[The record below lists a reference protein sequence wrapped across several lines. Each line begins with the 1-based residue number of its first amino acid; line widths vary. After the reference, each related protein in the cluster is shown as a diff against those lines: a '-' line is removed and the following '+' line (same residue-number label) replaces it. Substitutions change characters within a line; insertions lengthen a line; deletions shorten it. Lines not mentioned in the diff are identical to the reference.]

1 MMMPRAL
8 LSALALAAICC
19 TLPAPVAAKETGH
32 VSQTK
37 AADAAHVRARAL
49 IAQMTLAEKAGQLSQ
64 AFAVPFLP
72 PVDDAV
78 ASGRLGSLLFVSDPA
93 RINQLQKLALEKSRL
108 GIPLLFGF
116 DVVHGLRTI
125 FPVPL
130 GMAAS
135 FDPALVEQA
144 QAAAA
149 AEARASGIHWS
160 FAPMVD
166 IARDPRW
173 GRMVEG
179 SGEDPHLGSEMAAAQ
194 VRGLQ
199 GPAIGTAG
207 RVIAGPK
214 HFLGYGAA
222 PGGRDYEPVSLSD
235 AEIRNVYLPPF
246 TAAIRAGAGNIMSA
260 YMDINQQPAVASK
273 WLLDDLLRGELGFDG
288 FVVSDANGVQNQIAQ
303 HFAVDEADA
312 AQRALMAGND
322 MEMALGPNAF
332 ARLPALVEQG
342 KLPVAV
348 LDRAVERVLVA
359 KLRMGLFEHPYV
371 DEGVAARVLADPA
384 HRDLAQRTA
393 ERSLVLLQNRGNALP
408 LQPGAAKRVALIG
421 PLADSVADTLGPWVF
436 VPNKAETVTIA
447 RGISERLAGMATVD
461 VQPGVQLLRAIP
473 SGLEAFG
480 PKTTPLT
487 AEERQARFEAAV
499 AAARAADQIVLVLG
513 EAQSQSAERASASD
527 LKLPGDQLR
536 LLDAVLATGKPVVL
550 VLLAGRPLDISA
562 LVDRIP
568 AVLMAWYPGTR
579 GGTAV
584 ARALFG
590 DVNPGGKLPVTWPR
604 SVGQVPIHY
613 ARSLTH
619 TPDRADSLYHDAPS
633 TPLFAFGHGLSY
645 TSFRIDPPALDRPV
659 LARGGHVTLTTRV
672 TNTGSRAGD
681 EVVQLYI
688 HQRAGRAMRPARELK
703 AFQRVSLA
711 PGESREISFR
721 IDAAMLSYW
730 NASDRRTIL
739 DHGQFDLWV
748 GNSAEAAPHV
758 ILAVE

>member
-1 MMMPRAL
+1 M
-8 LSALALAAICC
+8 
-19 TLPAPVAAKETGH
+19 LPATAAAKETGQ
-32 VSQTK
+32 VSQTNQ
-37 AADAAHVRARAL
+37 ADVTSRARAL
-49 IAQMTLAEKAGQLSQ
+49 VSQMTLAEKAGQLSQ

-78 ASGRLGSLLFVSDPA
+78 AAGRLGSLLFVSDPA
-93 RINQLQKLALEKSRL
+93 RINQYQRLAVENSRL

-116 DVVHGLRTI
+116 DVIHGLRTI

-130 GMAAS
+130 GLAAS
-135 FDPALVEQA
+135 FDPELVEQA

-149 AEARASGIHWS
+149 VEARASGIHWA

-173 GRMVEG
+173 GRIVEG
-179 SGEDPHLGSEMAAAQ
+179 AGEDPHLGSAMAAAQ

-199 GPAIGTAG
+199 GPAIGTPG

-246 TAAIRAGAGNIMSA
+246 VAAIRAGAGNIMSA
-260 YMDINQQPAVASK
+260 YMDINQQPAVAAK
-273 WLLDDLLRGELGFDG
+273 WLLDDLLRGELGFEG
-288 FVVSDANGVQNQIAQ
+288 FVVSDANGVQNQVAQ

-312 AQRALMAGND
+312 AQRALIAGND

-332 ARLPALVEQG
+332 ARLPALVAQG
-342 KLPVAV
+342 RLPEAV

-359 KLRMGLFEHPYV
+359 KIRMGLFEHPYV
-371 DEGVAARVLADPA
+371 DEGEAARVLATPA
-384 HRDLAQRTA
+384 HRELAQVAA
-393 ERSLVLLQNRGNALP
+393 ERSLVLLHNQGGALP
-408 LQPGAAKRVALIG
+408 LRPGAAGHVAVIG

-436 VPNKAETVTIA
+436 VPDKAETITVA
-447 RGISERLAGMATVD
+447 RGISERLAGQSHVS
-461 VQPGVQLLRAIP
+461 VEPGVQLRRAIP

-480 PKTTPLT
+480 PPQRSWTT
-487 AEERQARFEAAV
+487 EEADTRFAA
-499 AAARAADQIVLVLG
+499 AITAARAADQIVLVLG
-513 EAQSQSAERASASD
+513 EAQSQSGERASASD
-527 LKLPGDQLR
+527 LRLPGEQLR

-550 VLLAGRPLDISA
+550 VLIAGRPLDISA
-562 LVDRIP
+562 IIGRVP
-568 AVLMAWYPGTR
+568 AILLAWYPGTR

-613 ARSLTH
+613 ARSLAH

-633 TPLFAFGHGLSY
+633 TPLFPFGHGLSY
-645 TSFRIDPPALDRPV
+645 TSFRIDPPTLDQPV
-659 LARGGHVTLTTRV
+659 LKPGGAVTLTTRV
-672 TNTGSRAGD
+672 TNIGNHVGD

-703 AFQRVSLA
+703 GFQRITLA
-711 PGESREISFR
+711 PGESRTISFH
-721 IDAAMLSYW
+721 IDGAMLSYW
-730 NASDRRTIL
+730 NASERRTL
-739 DHGQFDLWV
+739 HDPGQFDLWV
-748 GNSAEAAPHV
+748 GRDAQAAQLVP
-758 ILAVE
+758 LQVE

>member
-1 MMMPRAL
+1 
-8 LSALALAAICC
+8 LAAASLCC
-19 TLPAPVAAKETGH
+19 TVPARTAAKETVP
-32 VSQTK
+32 VSQTN
-37 AADAAHVRARAL
+37 AAEAIHLRARAL

-72 PVDDAV
+72 PLDDAV
-78 ASGRLGSLLFVSDPA
+78 AAGRLGSLLFVSDPA
-93 RINQLQKLALEKSRL
+93 RINQYQRVAVENSRL

-116 DVVHGLRTI
+116 DVIHGLRTI

-130 GMAAS
+130 GLAAS
-135 FDPALVEQA
+135 FDPALAEQA

-149 AEARASGIHWS
+149 AEARASGIHWA

-173 GRMVEG
+173 GRIVEG
-179 SGEDPHLGSEMAAAQ
+179 AGEDPHLGSEMAAAQ

-199 GPAIGTAG
+199 GPVIGTPG

-246 TAAIRAGAGNIMSA
+246 IAAIRAGAGNIMSA

-288 FVVSDANGVQNQIAQ
+288 FVVSDANGVQNQVAQ
-303 HFAVDEADA
+303 HFAVDEAEA
-312 AQRALMAGND
+312 AQRALIAGND
-322 MEMALGPNAF
+322 MEMALGPGAF
-332 ARLPALVEQG
+332 ARLPELVEQG
-342 KLPVAV
+342 RLPVAV

-359 KLRMGLFEHPYV
+359 KIRMGLFEHPYV
-371 DEGVAARVLADPA
+371 DEGAAARVLADPA
-384 HRDLAQRTA
+384 HRDLAQHAA
-393 ERSLVLLQNRGNALP
+393 ERSLVLLHNQGGALP
-408 LQPGAAKRVALIG
+408 LKPGAASRVAVIG

-436 VPNKAETVTIA
+436 VPDKAETVTVG
-447 RGISERLAGMATVD
+447 RGISERLAGLATVD
-461 VQPGVQLLRAIP
+461 VQAGVQLLRAIP

-480 PKTTPLT
+480 PKAKPWPM
-487 AEERQARFEAAV
+487 AEAEARFEAAV
-499 AAARAADQIVLVLG
+499 AAAHAADQTVLVLG
-513 EAQSQSAERASASD
+513 EAQSQSGERASASD
-527 LKLPGDQLR
+527 LKLPGEQLR

-550 VLLAGRPLDISA
+550 VLIAGRPLDISA
-562 LVDRIP
+562 ILPRVP
-568 AVLMAWYPGTR
+568 AILMAWYPGTR

-633 TPLFAFGHGLSY
+633 TPLFPFGHGLSY
-645 TSFRIDPPALDRPV
+645 TSFRIDPPTLDQPV
-659 LARGGHVTLTTRV
+659 LKPGGAVTLTTRV
-672 TNTGSRAGD
+672 TNSGTCAGD

-703 AFQRVSLA
+703 AFQRVTLA
-711 PGESREISFR
+711 PGESRDVSFR
-721 IDAAMLSYW
+721 IDGAMLSYW
-730 NASDRRTIL
+730 NASERRTLL
-739 DHGQFDLWV
+739 DPGCYDLWV
-748 GNSAEAAPHV
+748 GPDAMAAQQV
-758 ILAVE
+758 QLEVE

>member
-1 MMMPRAL
+1 MTQAK
-8 LSALALAAICC
+8 
-19 TLPAPVAAKETGH
+19 PAEA
-32 VSQTK
+32 VS
-37 AADAAHVRARAL
+37 RARAL

-64 AFAVPFLP
+64 VFAVPFLP

-78 ASGRLGSLLFVSDPA
+78 AAGRLGSLLFVSDPA
-93 RINQLQKLALEKSRL
+93 RINQLQRLAVEKTRL

-130 GMAAS
+130 GLAAS
-135 FDPALVEQA
+135 FDPLMVEQA

-149 AEARASGIHWS
+149 GEARASGIHWA

-173 GRMVEG
+173 GRIVEG
-179 SGEDPHLGSEMAAAQ
+179 AGEDPHLGSEMAAAQ

-199 GPAIGTAG
+199 GPAIGTPG

-222 PGGRDYEPVSLSD
+222 PGGRDYEPVDLSD

-246 TAAIRAGAGNIMSA
+246 TAAIRAGAGNVMSA
-260 YMDINQQPAVASK
+260 YMDINQQPAVAAK

-288 FVVSDANGVQNQIAQ
+288 FVVSDANAVQNQVAQ

-342 KLPVAV
+342 RLPLAV

-359 KLRMGLFEHPYV
+359 KIRMGLFEQPYV
-371 DEGVAARVLADPA
+371 DETAAKQILADPA
-384 HRDLAQRTA
+384 HRTLAQTAA

-408 LQPGAAKRVALIG
+408 LTPGAAKHVAVIG

-436 VPNKAETVTIA
+436 VPDKAETVTVA
-447 RGISERLAGMATVD
+447 RGITERLAGLATVAL
-461 VQPGVQLLRAIP
+461 QPGVQLLRAIP

-480 PKTTPLT
+480 PKAKPWTPDE
-487 AEERQARFEAAV
+487 AEARFAAAV
-499 AAARAADQIVLVLG
+499 AAARAADSVVLVLG
-513 EAQSQSAERASASD
+513 EAQSQSGERASASD

-536 LLDAVLATGKPVVL
+536 LLDAVLATGKPLVL

-562 LVDRIP
+562 IVGRVP
-568 AVLMAWYPGTR
+568 AILMAWYPGTR

-613 ARSLTH
+613 ARSYTH

-633 TPLFAFGHGLSY
+633 TPLFPFGHGLSY
-645 TSFRIDPPALDRPV
+645 TQFRLDPPTLDQPV
-659 LARGGHVTLTTRV
+659 LAPGGHVTLTTRL

-703 AFQRVSLA
+703 AFRRVTLA
-711 PGESREISFR
+711 PGESRDVSFR
-721 IDAAMLSYW
+721 IDGAMLSYW
-730 NASDRRTIL
+730 HAGERRELL
-739 DHGQFDLWV
+739 DPGQFDLWI
-748 GNSAEAAPHV
+748 GSDAHAEQHITLV
-758 ILAVE
+758 VQ

>member
-1 MMMPRAL
+1 MTP
-8 LSALALAAICC
+8 AACD
-19 TLPAPVAAKETGH
+19 
-32 VSQTK
+32 
-37 AADAAHVRARAL
+37 DATTRARAL
-49 IAQMTLAEKAGQLSQ
+49 IARMTLAEKAGQLCQ

-78 ASGRLGSLLFVSDPA
+78 AQGRLGSLLFVSDPA
-93 RINQLQKLALEKSRL
+93 RINQLQRLAVEQSRM

-130 GMAAS
+130 ALAAS
-135 FDPALVEQA
+135 FDPALVEQV

-149 AEARASGIHWS
+149 AEARASGIHWA

-173 GRMVEG
+173 GRIVEG
-179 SGEDPHLGSEMAAAQ
+179 AGEDPHLGSEMAAAQ

-199 GPAIGTAG
+199 GPAIGTPG

-246 TAAIRAGAGNIMSA
+246 AAAIQAGAGTVMSA
-260 YMDINQQPAVASK
+260 YMDINQQPAVASQ

-288 FVVSDANGVQNQIAQ
+288 FVVSDANGVQNQCAQ
-303 HFAVDEADA
+303 HFARDEADA
-312 AQRALMAGND
+312 ALRALVAGND

-332 ARLPALVEQG
+332 ARLPGLVEQG
-342 KLPVAV
+342 RLPLAT

-359 KLRMGLFEHPYV
+359 KLRLGLFENPYV
-371 DEGVAARVLADPA
+371 NEDAVTRVRASPA
-384 HRDLAQRTA
+384 HRDLAEQA
-393 ERSLVLLQNRGNALP
+393 AARSLVLLHNPDGALP
-408 LQPGAAKRVALIG
+408 LQAGAARRVAVIG
-421 PLADSVADTLGPWVF
+421 PLADSPSGTLGPWVF
-436 VPNKAETVTIA
+436 VPDTAETITVAGGIA
-447 RGISERLAGMATVD
+447 ARLAGLATIMVE
-461 VQPGVQLLRAIP
+461 PGVQLLRAIP

-480 PKTTPLT
+480 PGQT
-487 AEERQARFEAAV
+487 AWAAGEADARFAAAL

-513 EAQSQSAERASASD
+513 EAESQSGERASASD
-527 LKLPGDQLR
+527 LALPGEQLR
-536 LLDAVLATGKPVVL
+536 LLEAVLTTGTPVVL

-562 LVDRIP
+562 ILLRVP

-579 GGTAV
+579 GGAAV
-584 ARALFG
+584 AGALFG
-590 DVNPGGKLPVTWPR
+590 DANPGGKLPVTWPR

-619 TPDRADSLYHDAPS
+619 TPDRAGSLYHDAPS
-633 TPLFAFGHGLSY
+633 TPLFGFGHGLSY
-645 TSFRIDPPALDRPV
+645 TRFRIDPPMLDRPV
-659 LARGGHVTLTTRV
+659 LTRGGAVTLATRV
-672 TNTGSRAGD
+672 TNTGSRGGD

-703 AFQRVSLA
+703 GFQRLSLA
-711 PGESREISFR
+711 PGESCTVSFC
-721 IDAAMLSYW
+721 IDGAMLAYW
-730 NASDRRTIL
+730 HGGERRRLL
-739 DHGQFDLWV
+739 DPGLFDLWV
-748 GNSAEAAPHV
+748 GNSADAGQHV
-758 ILAVE
+758 PLRVE